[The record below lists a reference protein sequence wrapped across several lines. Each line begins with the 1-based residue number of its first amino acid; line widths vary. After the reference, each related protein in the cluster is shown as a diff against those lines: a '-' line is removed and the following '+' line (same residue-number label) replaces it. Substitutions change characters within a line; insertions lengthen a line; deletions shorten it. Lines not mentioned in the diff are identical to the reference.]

1 MKSNK
6 ILGYLL
12 VVIVGIAVLSLT
24 LYILTSIYPNAT
36 VKNYHLVFDGILI
49 AVGGIILTNLFSSF
63 ISNKVKEY
71 LGESTAGL
79 INFVIRIVGY
89 ITVAVLFLSFFRV
102 NIASALVAGGFAG
115 VIIGLASQ
123 SVLSNVFGAIAILI
137 SRPFR
142 LGDRITLSTWQ
153 YGLIAPSYPPKFFS
167 NDFLIP
173 GYTGKVIEISLMYTT
188 ILTDDNMVLKIP
200 NSVMIQSSIFI
211 HSLNESRVIRS
222 KIEVSKEIDPDDLI
236 PEIYKNIKGMDLIVG
251 EPDVHIYETTFTTYI
266 LVIQGTFKSQFEE
279 PIRSEVLKR
288 CMAIIK
294 EKSGKS
300 KA

>member
-1 MKSNK
+1 M
-6 ILGYLL
+6 GYLL

-79 INFVIRIVGY
+79 LNFVIRIVGY
-89 ITVAVLFLSFFRV
+89 ITVAVLFLSFFKV

-173 GYTGKVIEISLMYTT
+173 GYTGTVTEISLMYTT
-188 ILTDDNMVLKIP
+188 ILTDDKMVLKIP

-211 HSLNESRVIRS
+211 HSLNESRFIRS

-236 PEIYKNIKGMDLIVG
+236 PEIYRNIKGMELIVG

-288 CMAIIK
+288 CMVIIK
-294 EKSGKS
+294 EKSKKS
-300 KA
+300 KT